1 MTKAVE
7 ETFRQT
13 MSAQWGETVGVRL
26 EAQRGIGPGF
36 DTLRLFAATLVL
48 LSHAFSLTDSAEPVS
63 RLSNGQT
70 AAGPLGVAVFFVISG
85 FLISAS
91 FDRSHGI
98 SEFVVRRALRIMPG
112 LICVVLLTACLF
124 GPLLSSLGV
133 ECYFRHPEFHRYF
146 LNILF
151 KSENTLPGVFSA
163 NPHPEVNG
171 SLWTLKYEVLCY
183 CTIAMLL
190 SLKLTESL
198 NIRILVALAVIGA
211 VAQQLH
217 ALDRIEHIESGL
229 YRVLLTNVGNMIVQF
244 AYFAVGAAIHL
255 GRHRL
260 PLNIGLAAALV
271 AITLVGSTLGILNLL
286 LPFAVGYLVIVF
298 GLMKLRFAA
307 KVTRGDYSYG
317 LYVWA
322 FPVQQTIIQLVPD
335 YVFWWANIALALPV
349 TLMLAAASWHCIE
362 RPALTLIRRSRSS
375 CPRSPR
381 ASTSFSRQSSKQD
394 VDGRD
399 KPGHDSR

>member
-1 MTKAVE
+1 MTKALE
-7 ETFRQT
+7 EIFQQT
-13 MSAQWGETVGVRL
+13 MPAQWGETVGARL

-91 FDRSHGI
+91 FERSHGI
-98 SEFVVRRALRIMPG
+98 SEFAGRRALRIMPG
-112 LICVVLLTACLF
+112 LICVVLLTACVF
-124 GPLLSSLGV
+124 GPLLSALGV
-133 ECYFRHPEFHRYF
+133 ESYFRHPEFHRYF
-146 LNILF
+146 LNIVF
-151 KSENTLPGVFSA
+151 KSEDTLPGTFVT

-198 NIRILVALAVIGA
+198 NIRILMVVVLIGA
-211 VAQQLH
+211 LAQQLH
-217 ALDRIEHIESGL
+217 ALDRIEHIENGL
-229 YRVLLTNVGNMIVQF
+229 YRVLLTNVGNMIVLF
-244 AYFAVGAAIHL
+244 AYFAIGAAIYL

-260 PLNIGLAAALV
+260 PLNIGLAIGLA
-271 AITLVGSTLGILNLL
+271 AITLVGSALGVLNML
-286 LPFAVGYLVIVF
+286 LPFAIGYLVIVF

-307 KVTRGDYSYG
+307 RVTRGDYSYG

-322 FPVQQTIIQLVPD
+322 FPVQQTIIQLLPD
-335 YVFWWANIALALPV
+335 YAFWWVNIAFALPV
-349 TLMLAAASWHCIE
+349 TLVFAAVSWHCIE
-362 RPALTLIRRSRSS
+362 RPALSLIRLSRSS
-375 CPRSPR
+375 CPRSSR
-381 ASTSFSRQSSKQD
+381 ASTSFSRQASKQD